1 SKDTEVKIY
10 YVKDASKTK
19 DAKLTVNYFIEGK
32 KVTADSYEKT
42 FTMWV
47 NDADKAI
54 KPAIDAKNDKY
65 VGYKLDTE
73 KTATIPT
80 KISKDTEVN
89 IYYVKDASKT
99 KNMSYQVKYYKD
111 KVLVEGAT
119 QTVKKKVW
127 VNDTEVALDAIDVSN
142 DKFEGYVFDKTNPE
156 ILPETVEN
164 EAIIEVH
171 YVKDA
176 TKWTKVTFN
185 KGAHGT
191 LVNEDV
197 DGNVISIEVLIGSK
211 LSDNQITDPRI
222 IPNEGWILARPNWN
236 NGYAVDKEVV
246 KDMIFTAQYAEDRN
260 YNEIPDIEEYV
271 TVIFDQ
277 GTNGTFTEGTQT
289 KFENL
294 LSGFDALPKAPTPSA
309 NEGYEFTG
317 YTPVLPT
324 YVEGTPKSTITY
336 VAQYAEVVTPIVPEP
351 VTPVTP
357 NTPLTPTT
365 PLAPVTPVTPAAP
378 LNPTPVLNPEVVP
391 NEVTPEAKPK
401 EEVVKDDKT
410 PLANHDGCWIHWL
423 MLLLTF
429 LYGIYAAVRIYGR
442 SHTNHK
448 NKKELNEMNK
458 EMEGQAI

>member
-1 SKDTEVKIY
+1 KDGI
-10 YVKDASKTK
+10 
-19 DAKLTVNYFIEGK
+19 
-32 KVTADSYEKT
+32 
-42 FTMWV
+42 
-47 NDADKAI
+47 
-54 KPAIDAKNDKY
+54 
-65 VGYKLDTE
+65 
-73 KTATIPT
+73 
-80 KISKDTEVN
+80 
-89 IYYVKDASKT
+89 
-99 KNMSYQVKYYKD
+99 
-111 KVLVEGAT
+111 LVDGAT
-119 QTVKKKVW
+119 QTVKKEVW
-127 VNDTEVALDAIDVSN
+127 VNDTEVALDAIDVAN
-142 DKFEGYVFDKTNPE
+142 DKFEGYVFDKTDPE
-156 ILPETVEN
+156 ILPETVKSET
-164 EAIIEVH
+164 IISVY

-185 KGAHGT
+185 RGAHGT

-260 YNEIPDIEEYV
+260 FNEIPDIEEYV

-277 GTNGTFTEGTQT
+277 GTNGTFTDGTQT